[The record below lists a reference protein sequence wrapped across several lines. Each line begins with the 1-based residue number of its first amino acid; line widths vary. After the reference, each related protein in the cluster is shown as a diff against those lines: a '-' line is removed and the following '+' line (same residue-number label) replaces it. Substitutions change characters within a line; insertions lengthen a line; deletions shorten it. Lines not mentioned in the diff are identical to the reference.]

1 MCVCKRHVTY
11 IDVFLPGIWVC
22 YLKLSF
28 HLEFPIIRTCV
39 LLVSFSLFFLSAVI
53 LKCAGSAS
61 GSCYCRWLFCDNI
74 YVACSSAGLALA
86 SSASLFQAALLL
98 TVNTELSHQMSR
110 EHVFLG
116 SWLWSVPSS
125 TRVIAVPKPCLI
137 PPGGIYQGFLAG
149 NTQKVGHMG
158 TAPSVCLFL
167 KIADLQLRGEKKKND
182 IEFSSAT
189 RYWQHWHV
197 AASTVQA
204 NRPSGRS
211 ASASPFLK
219 SPPFPPSSFLMHF
232 GHKKGRPST

>member
-1 MCVCKRHVTY
+1 MCVCKRYVTY

-125 TRVIAVPKPCLI
+125 ARVIAVPKPCLI

-167 KIADLQLRGEKKKND
+167 KIADLQLRGEKKKKNKHR
-182 IEFSSAT
+182 IFFCNKILAT
-189 RYWQHWHV
+189 LACGSKH
-197 AASTVQA
+197 STGQQA
-204 NRPSGRS
+204 IRQICQCISILKVPSFPS
-211 ASASPFLK
+211 VFL
-219 SPPFPPSSFLMHF
+219 SYAFWS
-232 GHKKGRPST
+232 